1 MDSRILLFVQ
11 DYVNQLSSHRPV
23 DVPLVKKKFIRET
36 KKIIDF
42 LSIFNFFFH
51 IFYFSAFFNGTV
63 VWKEGVRKE
72 SVSELRKIWNNGNE
86 GMLLNHVR
94 EGSVGNFRQVFGD
107 LLEGI

>member
-11 DYVNQLSSHRPV
+11 DYVNQLSSHRTA

-51 IFYFSAFFNGTV
+51 IFYFSAFLMGRLCEMGEFA
-63 VWKEGVRKE
+63 RKA
-72 SVSELRKIWNNGNE
+72 
-86 GMLLNHVR
+86 
-94 EGSVGNFRQVFGD
+94 
-107 LLEGI
+107 